1 MFDLKES
8 AIHCTKY
15 EFIFGFSTHY
25 VKEKQIPFVNCF
37 FEGELTLDFLF
48 ISLSF
53 LEILNSLLYSSLL
66 LQVFEIC
73 KKF

>member
-53 LEILNSLLYSSLL
+53 FRD
-66 LQVFEIC
+66 FE
-73 KKF
+73 